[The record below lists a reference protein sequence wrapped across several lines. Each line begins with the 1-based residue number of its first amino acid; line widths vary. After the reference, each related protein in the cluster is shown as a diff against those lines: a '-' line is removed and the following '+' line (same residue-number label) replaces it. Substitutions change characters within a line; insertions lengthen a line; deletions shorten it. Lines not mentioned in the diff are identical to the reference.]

1 MNLRRWMLLA
11 GASLFTIIS
20 STLADEPTCHQ
31 SQRTRAVSHRT
42 SEAKANL
49 LETAARTGQ
58 FRTLTTAILAA
69 NLDSALQGSGP
80 FTVFAP
86 SDAAFRK
93 LPAGTLESLLQ
104 PENKE
109 KLQAILKYHVIPGK
123 VLAKDAARL
132 TSAKTLL
139 KETIQISDRHPLQIN
154 QAKVIQADILC
165 NNGVIHVI
173 DSVLL
178 PPESAATSFRSD
190 GILGVAQKAGKF
202 KTLLTALKATGLDSA
217 LDSDG
222 PFTVFAPT
230 DDAFARLPAATLKKL
245 LTSEGKTDLANILKY
260 HVLTG
265 KNLSARDAVAAG
277 RATTLNGKRVQID
290 IKDGQLKINDASAV
304 ATDIQ
309 VSNGTIHVI
318 DRVLMPN

>member
-1 MNLRRWMLLA
+1 MNLTRWMLLA
-11 GASLFTIIS
+11 GASLLTFTTITS
-20 STLADEPTCHQ
+20 ADEPCCQQ
-31 SQRTRAVSHRT
+31 SQRARTVSHRST
-42 SEAKANL
+42 EAKASL
-49 LETAARTGQ
+49 LETAARAGQ

-69 NLDSALQGSGP
+69 NLDGALQGSGP

-109 KLQAILKYHVIPGK
+109 KLAAILKYHVVPGR
-123 VLAKDAARL
+123 VLAKDAVKL
-132 TSAKTLL
+132 NSAKTLL
-139 KETIQISDRHPLQIN
+139 KEAVQISEGHPLQIN

-165 NNGVIHVI
+165 SNGVIHVI

-178 PPESAATSFRSD
+178 PPESATSSFRSD
-190 GILGVAQKAGKF
+190 GILAVAQKTGKF
-202 KTLLTALKATGLDSA
+202 KTLLAAMKATGLETA

-230 DDAFARLPAATLKKL
+230 DEAFAKLPAGTLKKL
-245 LTSEGKTDLANILKY
+245 LTPEGKTDLANILKY

-265 KNLSARDAVAAG
+265 KNLTARDAVAAG
-277 RATTLNGKRVQID
+277 RATTFNGKRVQID
-290 IKDGQLKINDASAV
+290 IKDGQLTINDAKAV

-318 DRVLMPN
+318 DRVLLPN